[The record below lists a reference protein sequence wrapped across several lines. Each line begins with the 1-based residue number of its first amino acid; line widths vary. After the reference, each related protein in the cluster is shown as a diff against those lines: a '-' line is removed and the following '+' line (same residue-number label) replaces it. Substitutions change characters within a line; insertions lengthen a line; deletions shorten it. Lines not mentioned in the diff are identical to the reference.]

1 MELKPIYLFLTAF
14 IVITI
19 GLVVVQETAAN
30 VESIDLEDENAS
42 QSILTK
48 HDMTIALLPIGVRIT
63 SSDAQSY
70 NNTWINL
77 NGIDGYA
84 LLEESEA
91 VSLTFW
97 YNSSTSETWQFVANI
112 SGTTYVNDTLNTPD
126 EYPIYYNGTHYFIG
140 KTNSTNFW
148 EGSIDEFR
156 IYSGLLNKTQTDS
169 IYGEGR

>member
-1 MELKPIYLFLTAF
+1 MKELPKIIIAS
-14 IVITI
+14 IVVGVII
-19 GLVVVQETAAN
+19 VVGIFMFSSMQ
-30 VESIDLEDENAS
+30 SGMFSNAVNS
-42 QSILTK
+42 NSGDILTE
-48 HDMTIALLPIGVRIT
+48 TTATLSPVELGIT
-63 SSDAQSY
+63 SISSQSY

-77 NGIDGYA
+77 NGIDGYI

-97 YNSSTSETWQFVANI
+97 YNSSTSGTWQFVANI

-156 IYSGLLNKTQTDS
+156 IYSGLLNSTQVNS
-169 IYGEGR
+169 IYSEGR